1 MNTIP
6 EQSPGPGSPG
16 GQEKPVTN
24 EPIIEKIRKMNSEEL
39 LRWIQGEKPELLKG
53 EVLKKF
59 KKEYISG
66 YVFLDRAGDR
76 KFFREESKLPSG
88 PSLELAKLASEVIGK
103 ETMGIKSKSYLSCHA
118 YHADV

>member
-6 EQSPGPGSPG
+6 EQNPGPSSPG

-24 EPIIEKIRKMNSEEL
+24 EPIIEKIREMDNEEL
-39 LRWIQGEKPELLKG
+39 LEWIQQEKPRLLKG
-53 EVLKKF
+53 EVLEKF

-66 YVFLDRAGDR
+66 YVFLDRAGDQ

-88 PSLELAKLASEVIGK
+88 PSLELAKLASEIIGK
-103 ETMGIKSKSYLSCHA
+103 EAIGIESKSYLSYHACHA
-118 YHADV
+118 GV